1 MVQKKTK
8 QLLFHIFQIII
19 SIGLISFIIYKAN
32 PQTLLQTIKGI
43 EIQYYFYFLILVF
56 ISTLMLVFRWY
67 ILARASLGNSVNGFK
82 LIKFTL
88 IGFFF
93 NLFMPTA
100 VGGDIIKGYLLGKSS
115 GKMENGSMTVLVD
128 RFIGILTIF
137 SIGFVSAIFAFNSVA
152 DKRITIIVLVLFI
165 TLLAGMFIFLNRGVM
180 KYFSKLFDIFKLKK
194 LKAIIKEFYES
205 IYLFK
210 DKKLQVFYAFF
221 TSILMQM
228 INIFAIF
235 VLSKALG
242 MTVSYFYFLIFIPL
256 IYVIQMIPISISGIG
271 VRENSFVFFFGLVGV
286 PKEIALTLSLLYFS
300 IFLIIG
306 IIGAIVMI
314 FSKINYKNIEGYNE

>member
-1 MVQKKTK
+1 MGSSV
-8 QLLFHIFQIII
+8 
-19 SIGLISFIIYKAN
+19 
-32 PQTLLQTIKGI
+32 KGV
-43 EIQYYFYFLILVF
+43 E
-56 ISTLMLVFRWY
+56 
-67 ILARASLGNSVNGFK
+67 

-88 IGFFF
+88 IGAFF

-115 GKMENGSMTVLVD
+115 GKMEKGSMTVLVD

-137 SIGFVSAIFAFNSVA
+137 SIGFISVIFAFDSIT
-152 DKRITIIVLVLFI
+152 DKRIVVMILIFFIGLLV
-165 TLLAGMFIFLNRGVM
+165 GMFIFLNRRAM
-180 KYFSKLFDIFKLKK
+180 IFFSKLFDIFKLKK
-194 LKAIIKEFYES
+194 LKELIKGFYES

-228 INIFAIF
+228 INIFSIY

-256 IYVIQMIPISISGIG
+256 IYVLQMIPISISGIG

-286 PKEIALTLSLLYFS
+286 SKEIALTLSLLYFS
-300 IFLIIG
+300 VFLILG
-306 IIGAIVMI
+306 IIGAIVTI
-314 FSKINYKNIEGYNE
+314 LSKINYKKIEAYNE